1 MSISLNMLETFGIT
15 VKQVI
20 HHMDE
25 AFPPLQVS
33 PAMTHDEI
41 MYRAGQRSVVEWFIE
56 QLQEDK

>member
-1 MSISLNMLETFGIT
+1 MLETFGIT

-33 PAMTHDEI
+33 PTMTHDEI